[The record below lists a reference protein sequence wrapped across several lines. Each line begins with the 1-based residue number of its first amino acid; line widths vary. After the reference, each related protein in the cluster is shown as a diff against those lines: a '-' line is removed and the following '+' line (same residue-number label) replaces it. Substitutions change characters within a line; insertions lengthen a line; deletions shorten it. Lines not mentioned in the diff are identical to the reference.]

1 MKVTLSAH
9 RPFHFAQLAN
19 ALLPFA
25 GRVRLYSSA
34 PRRFFRGLDE
44 AVELRFTPSPILMA
58 SHAFPRLVTG
68 LTLDLDTVLYDQTI
82 ASLLPK
88 TDLLFA
94 LATRA
99 LRSAKAAKRQGA
111 RFVLDRAC
119 PHVHV
124 QQALLKREADRVG
137 FRFRPQP
144 GWLVDRQV
152 QEYALADAILV
163 PSEYTRRS
171 FPRELQAKLV
181 PAPLLGR
188 IAASTVPRTSINSTF
203 TVGVVGNSPLRKGYL
218 YLLRAWKKLALPNA
232 KLRIRCAGGFDDYP
246 ALKSLLRELPNVEL
260 IPYIADLGAFYRSL
274 DAFVLPSVDDGF
286 GMALFEAISCGIP
299 AIATSAC
306 GASEL
311 LANGVDGLIVPPG
324 NEEALA
330 EAILRLYGSQELRRD
345 IGEAGAATVV
355 RVEKLR
361 SYETAIGA
369 LARRLATGR

>member
-1 MKVTLSAH
+1 MKITLSAH

-19 ALLPFA
+19 ALVPFA
-25 GRVRLYSSA
+25 SRVRLYSSA
-34 PRRFFRGLDE
+34 PKQYFRGLDDSVDLHF
-44 AVELRFTPSPILMA
+44 APSPILVA
-58 SHAFPRLVTG
+58 SHLFPRLVTG
-68 LTLDLDTVLYDQTI
+68 RALDLDIVLYDQTI

-99 LRSAKAAKRQGA
+99 LRSARAAKRQGA

-119 PHVHV
+119 PHVQV
-124 QQALLKREADRVG
+124 QQALLEREADRVG
-137 FRFRPQP
+137 FCFRPQP
-144 GWLVDRQV
+144 SWLVDRQV
-152 QEYALADAILV
+152 HEYALADAILV

-171 FPRELQAKLV
+171 FPRELQSKLV
-181 PAPLLGR
+181 LAPLLGR
-188 IAASTVPRTSINSTF
+188 IAASTVARTSSDSTF

-232 KLRIRCAGGFDDYP
+232 KLLIRCAGGFDDYP

-260 IPYIADLGAFYRSL
+260 IRYISDLAEFYRSL

-286 GMALFEAISCGIP
+286 GMALFEALSCGVP

-311 LANGVDGLIVPPG
+311 LADGIDSLIVPAG
-324 NEEALA
+324 DEDALSG
-330 EAILRLYGSQELRRD
+330 AILRLYESKELR
-345 IGEAGAATVV
+345 ISVGEAGAAAVA
-355 RVEKLR
+355 RVQKLR

-369 LARRLATGR
+369 LVRRLATGR